1 MLLRPNL
8 GTVTLEQIPS
18 QDRRL
23 QDEKERRER
32 LYGPKVGPELLKECW
47 SLNLAKSE
55 IRPHVKEVASLK
67 LARPWNPGEKER
79 S

>member
-32 LYGPKVGPELLKECW
+32 LYGPKVGPELLKE
-47 SLNLAKSE
+47 NLAKSE

-67 LARPWNPGEKER
+67 LGRPWNPGEKER